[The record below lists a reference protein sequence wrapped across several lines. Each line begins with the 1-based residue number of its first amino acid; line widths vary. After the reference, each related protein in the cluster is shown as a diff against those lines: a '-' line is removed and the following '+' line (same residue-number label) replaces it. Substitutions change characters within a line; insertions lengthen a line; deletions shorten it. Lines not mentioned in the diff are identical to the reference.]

1 MWTRD
6 PSGFTLVEVLAV
18 LGLLGILLLIT
29 VPQLTVPGTL
39 SASVMARQIA
49 VDLRLARQLAIA
61 KRVNYTLEF
70 NPATA
75 PYTSYTVRNESTLA
89 VDPDFPKEIPPG
101 ITATGRRSFTFVPGG
116 CVDDDNITPPCAG
129 TDGSVSIDAGGNT
142 ATVQVFWYTGR
153 VKVVQP

>member
-1 MWTRD
+1 MRARD

-18 LGLLGILLLIT
+18 LGLLGLLMLAT
-29 VPQLTVPGTL
+29 VPNLTVPGTL
-39 SASVMARQIA
+39 SASVMARQVA
-49 VDLRLARQLAIA
+49 VDLRLARQLATGR
-61 KRVNYTLEF
+61 RVYYSLEF

-75 PYTSYTVRNESTLA
+75 PYTSYTVRNESTPA

-101 ITATGRRSFTFVPGG
+101 ITVSGRRTFSFAPGG
-116 CVDDDNITPPCAG
+116 CVDDDLLSPCSG
-129 TDGSVSIDAGGNT
+129 TDGSVTVAAGTDT